1 MSSSLLEQKTV
12 GLAIFSYKAP
22 RTLEETLA
30 SYKRSGLLDFFDD
43 VCIFFVG
50 STPKDQSVAEHYG
63 LKSISTGEELGVRGG
78 ISCMIANMKTDYIL
92 LVEHDCMLWNGAT
105 SEKLKI
111 HLTEALNVLE
121 RDAADMVRLRHS
133 WIRKTNANVNAAAI
147 YSHFYH
153 IDQLSSS
160 WKHAENL
167 SDAAPWVKW
176 IRRALHPIRAK
187 RWIGRSVYVEENP
200 HLKFPQYIH
209 KDGNIFIVDSSV
221 FHWTN
226 QPSLVNRNFLMKSM
240 KQISP
245 LLSLGNQSSRLEF
258 EKSINNR
265 HWRNSHY
272 RIGVARGIFV

>member
-1 MSSSLLEQKTV
+1 MPASLLENKTV

-22 RTLEETLA
+22 HTLRETLA
-30 SYKRSGLLDFFDD
+30 SYKRSGLLDLFDD
-43 VCIFFVG
+43 ACIFFVG
-50 STPKDQSVAEHYG
+50 SAPNDEPVAREFG
-63 LKSISTGEELGVRGG
+63 IRNISTGEELGVRGG

-92 LVEHDCMLWNGAT
+92 FVEHDCMVWNGAV
-105 SEKLKI
+105 SEKLRI
-111 HLTEALNVLE
+111 HLSEALGVLE

-133 WIRKTNANVNAAAI
+133 WIRKTNTNAAAI
-147 YSHFYH
+147 YSFFYQV
-153 IDQLSSS
+153 DQLSSS

-176 IRRALHPIRAK
+176 LRRATHPLRAN

-200 HLKFPQYIH
+200 HLKFPKYIH

-226 QPSLVNRNFLMKSM
+226 QPSLFPREFLIKGL
-240 KQISP
+240 QQVSP
-245 LLSLGNQSSRLEF
+245 LLSLSYDSSSRLEF
-258 EKSINNR
+258 EKSVNSR

-272 RIGVARGIFV
+272 RIGVAQGIFI